1 MLSSLSTARRICSF
15 LTACLPML
23 GCGARGAGPLTFE
36 KDIRPILKTNCF
48 QCHGEDG
55 EKKGDLDV
63 RLARFIMKGGESGP
77 DIVPGD
83 ASKSHLLELVK
94 KGEMPKKKA

>member
-1 MLSSLSTARRICSF
+1 MPFDRSIALRIFSSV
-15 LTACLPML
+15 TACLFAL
-23 GCGARGAGPLTFE
+23 ACGARGAGSLTFE

-63 RLARFIMKGGESGP
+63 RLARFILKGGESGP

-83 ASKSHLLELVK
+83 GSKSHLLELVT
-94 KGEMPKKKA
+94 KGEMPK